1 MYLAIV
7 MDLYSRRII
16 GWAIDKRM
24 TTSLISRAMIKAYN
38 LRQPTKGL
46 VFHSDRGS
54 QYTSK
59 AFAKLLKGYGVRASM
74 GDVGACW
81 DNAVVERFFGSLKH
95 DWLFKVNQPTRAHM
109 KQDVTAYMKYYNQ
122 GRLHSTNGDLSPVDY
137 EKLAN

>member
-1 MYLAIV
+1 
-7 MDLYSRRII
+7 
-16 GWAIDKRM
+16 
-24 TTSLISRAMIKAYN
+24 
-38 LRQPTKGL
+38 QPTRGL